1 MTNNQIN
8 ENFSPFNSLELFGL
22 NKYFLDYIKLIE
34 NKKIPKVTL
43 FTGDKGIG
51 KFTLSLHL
59 INYFLS
65 INSKNNYDVSNKK
78 INKESSVYKSIL
90 YNICDN
96 FIYIGNQPNKKIS
109 INDIRQI
116 KKKFSTTSL
125 NNIPKFTVID
135 DVELLNI
142 SAANSLLKLIE
153 EPSENNYFILINN
166 KQNKIIET
174 IKSRSIETKIFVN
187 EKEKKEIFNKLLD
200 LHNIED
206 HFSHKFLN
214 LSSPGNLIKF
224 SDCLK
229 KMQIDDH
236 ATLYDVSN
244 KLLNNYKKSKNEN
257 DIYTLNFLLEIKF
270 LNKVRLENK
279 EFNKLL
285 EIKNNIMKLIYDY
298 KNFNLSTNSVLDYIK
313 RHEHYA

>member
-1 MTNNQIN
+1 MTNNQII

-22 NKYFLDYIKLIE
+22 NKYFLDYKKLIE
-34 NKKIPKVTL
+34 NKKIPKVTM
-43 FTGDKGIG
+43 FSGDKGIG

-65 INSKNNYDVSNKK
+65 VNSKNDYDLLKKK
-78 INKESSVYKSIL
+78 INKESAIYKSIL

-96 FIYIGNQPNKKIS
+96 FIYVGNETNKKIS
-109 INDIRQI
+109 INDVRQI
-116 KKKFSTTSL
+116 KKKFNTTSL

-142 SAANSLLKLIE
+142 NAANSLLKLIE

-174 IKSRSIETKIFVN
+174 IKSRSIETKIFVKKN
-187 EKEKKEIFNKLLD
+187 EKKEIFNKLLD
-200 LHNIED
+200 LHNIES
-206 HFSHKFLN
+206 HFSHNFLN

-229 KMQIDDH
+229 KMKINSD
-236 ATLYDVSN
+236 ATLYEVSS
-244 KLLNNYKKSKNEN
+244 KLLNNYKKSKNET
-257 DIYTLNFLLEIKF
+257 DIYTLSFFLEIKF
-270 LNKVRLENK
+270 FNQIHIENK
-279 EFNKLL
+279 KFNKLL
-285 EIKNNIMKLIYDY
+285 EIKKDIMKLIYDY
-298 KNFNLSTNSVLDYIK
+298 KNYNLSTSTVLDYIK
-313 RHEHYA
+313 RHELYA